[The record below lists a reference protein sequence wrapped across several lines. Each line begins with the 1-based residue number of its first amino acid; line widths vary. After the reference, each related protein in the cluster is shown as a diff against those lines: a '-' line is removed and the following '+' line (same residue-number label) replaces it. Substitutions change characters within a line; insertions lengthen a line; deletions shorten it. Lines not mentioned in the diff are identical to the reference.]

1 MSLLEGKIALVSGT
15 GPNIGGEIARTLAAN
30 GAKVVCSDVRG
41 SEAEARVAEIKAAG
55 GEAIAVQTDVT
66 NPDQVQSAVTKA
78 VETYGRLDILV
89 NDAGISPY
97 GNLFTQTIE
106 DFRRTMDVN
115 VTGMFLMCRFAAEQ
129 MIKQG
134 QGGSIV
140 NIASTSGHR
149 GRVGAVAYATSKGA
163 VLQLTRV
170 VAAELSSHYIRVNS
184 VTPNSSGLSLG
195 SGKSREGTPPQA
207 PLGRWGRTTDQAQAV
222 LFLVSPNAD
231 FITGIDLPVD
241 GGILGQFMRGGS

>member
-1 MSLLEGKIALVSGT
+1 MLLDNKVAIVSGT

-30 GAKVVCSDVRG
+30 GARVTCADVRG
-41 SEAEARVAEIKAAG
+41 AEAAARVEEIREMG
-55 GEAIAVQTDVT
+55 GEAIAVETDIT
-66 NPDQVQSAVTKA
+66 DPDSVQ
-78 VETYGRLDILV
+78 RLVAATIESFSRVDILV

-115 VTGMFLMCRFAAEQ
+115 VTGMFLTARYVAER
-129 MIKQG
+129 MIEQG
-134 QGGSIV
+134 EGGAIV

-149 GRVGAVAYATSKGA
+149 GRQGAIAYATSKGA

-170 VAAELSSHYIRVNS
+170 LAAELSPHYIRVNS

-231 FITGIDLPVD
+231 FITGADLPVD
-241 GGILGQFMRGGS
+241 GGVLSQFNRGGG